1 METTAEQLIRDKG
14 YDTLSQEE
22 LLVVQELCDSEEEF
36 QSMKQFFRE
45 MDQLTLAQKTIVSP
59 AIKESLDNIF
69 AAKHPGIRANWSA
82 PAAAE
87 TPQAAKV
94 VPLYQRKWAR
104 IAAVLLLAAGTLPFW
119 LMVSES
125 EELKTVPSIQTA
137 KNEKAKE
144 TAGASSLDKKQEN
157 QVDAAPIQTEKQVS
171 GFRTVS
177 QPNFSNDNTDYK
189 SVAEDVS
196 VGTPEMNDTE
206 YPASNYRR
214 FSEPATNA
222 AVTYSFSATPSPAAF
237 GYTSTA
243 NAGMVSNKPSN
254 LGMLAD
260 LNPEGRTRFQLK
272 YISQSPLA
280 ASLDQQPDELLDML
294 VPAF

>member
-14 YDTLSQEE
+14 YDALSQEE

-45 MDQLTLAQKTIVSP
+45 MDQLTLAQKTVVSP

-87 TPQAAKV
+87 TPQVAKV

-119 LMVSES
+119 LIVSES
-125 EELKTVPSIQTA
+125 EEMKTVPSVQTA

-144 TAGASSLDKKQEN
+144 TVRAATPVEKREDGTSIAVPPKKQ
-157 QVDAAPIQTEKQVS
+157 TTT
-171 GFRTVS
+171 FRTVS
-177 QPNFSNDNTDYK
+177 EPNFQDGDIVYE

-196 VGTPEMNDTE
+196 TPVEAGKAHVGASSWGSAEPTNGVTANYAFSTPA
-206 YPASNYRR
+206 PAS
-214 FSEPATNA
+214 
-222 AVTYSFSATPSPAAF
+222 F
-237 GYTSTA
+237 GYTNSKNDGIVA
-243 NAGMVSNKPSN
+243 NKPSN

-260 LNPEGRTRFQLK
+260 LNPEGRTTRFQLK
-272 YISQSPLA
+272 YIPQSPLA
-280 ASLDQQPDELLDML
+280 ASLDQQPDELLDLL